1 VELQTSADIPLTGEE
16 NELVGKLVKKGQVLA
31 RVDVTKQPEE
41 INRLKLENAEA
52 DSRRKGIQ
60 GEIQSLDVIIKSQ
73 SSNTTLANTALTRE
87 EDLAKLG
94 FLAKTAVENTIV
106 HRNEQEAKLKG
117 LQQQRE
123 GLIVEDRLAQAKIIA
138 NTSRILD
145 LTKQLSRVESRLSPC
160 TCYVLSATSSSGRI
174 VFTLIDP
181 KKQGYIEV
189 ALLKNQASSL
199 IPGEQF
205 SFIFNN
211 ETQKG
216 KFSQISTNKKTRIG
230 IPDALWDNPK
240 YTIVQIQPDYPIL
253 LEENIKVL
261 GQQVHVLWLN
271 GWFRNLWNTIQ
282 MNSQRFIG

>member
-1 VELQTSADIPLTGEE
+1 
-16 NELVGKLVKKGQVLA
+16 
-31 RVDVTKQPEE
+31 
-41 INRLKLENAEA
+41 
-52 DSRRKGIQ
+52 
-60 GEIQSLDVIIKSQ
+60 
-73 SSNTTLANTALTRE
+73 
-87 EDLAKLG
+87 
-94 FLAKTAVENTIV
+94 
-106 HRNEQEAKLKG
+106 
-117 LQQQRE
+117 
-123 GLIVEDRLAQAKIIA
+123 
-138 NTSRILD
+138 LD